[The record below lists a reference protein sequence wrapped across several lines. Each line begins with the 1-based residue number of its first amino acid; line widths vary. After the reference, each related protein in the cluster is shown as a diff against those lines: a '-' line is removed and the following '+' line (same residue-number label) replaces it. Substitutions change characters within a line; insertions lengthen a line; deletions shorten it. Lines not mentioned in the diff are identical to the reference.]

1 MFGLWKD
8 SFSGWFKT
16 FTFFF
21 LVYQTAILTVHLR
34 KAIAFTCNGL
44 TNTPRGCDGEMYT
57 LGTFSV
63 TWVHLRRLTD
73 GDLYHKVLTYSDEV
87 PCYWDIL
94 ADLIFPSLCNRSIFS
109 DILKLWF
116 SVVKNDTDTVQLY
129 WGIICIQENLLILC
143 IQFGES
149 LPHQDTVNLHY
160 PKMLT
165 PVSSQSL
172 PLNCSPRQPLVCSS
186 HYSFILSRVEN
197 GKYKGKSD
205 PINLGKY
212 QHPNLKKICIYTG
225 FYIII
230 WIIYF
235 SK

>member
-1 MFGLWKD
+1 MGKTKTFGPQVFGLPSKYGDSVRIRFCQFYTFELWKD
-8 SFSGWFKT
+8 RVSGWFKT
-16 FTFFF
+16 FAFF
-21 LVYQTAILTVHLR
+21 LVYQTTILIVHLR

-116 SVVKNDTDTVQLY
+116 SIAKNDTVQLC
-129 WGIICIQENLLILC
+129 WGVIYIQENLLILC

-149 LPHQDTVNLHY
+149 LPHQDTVKLHY

-165 PVSSQSL
+165 PASFKSVSSPEL
-172 PLNCSPRQPLVCSS
+172 
-186 HYSFILSRVEN
+186 
-197 GKYKGKSD
+197 
-205 PINLGKY
+205 
-212 QHPNLKKICIYTG
+212 
-225 FYIII
+225 
-230 WIIYF
+230 
-235 SK
+235 

>member
-1 MFGLWKD
+1 MGKAKTFGPQVFGLPSKYGNSVRIRFCQFYTFGLWKGRVL
-8 SFSGWFKT
+8 GWFKT
-16 FTFFF
+16 FAFFF
-21 LVYQTAILTVHLR
+21 LVCQTAILIVHLR
-34 KAIAFTCNGL
+34 KAIAFTCDGL

-63 TWVHLRRLTD
+63 TWVRLRRLTD

-116 SVVKNDTDTVQLY
+116 SIVKNDTVQLY

-149 LPHQDTVNLHY
+149 LLHQDTVKLHY

-165 PVSSQSL
+165 PASFKSV
-172 PLNCSPRQPLVCSS
+172 PSPEL
-186 HYSFILSRVEN
+186 
-197 GKYKGKSD
+197 
-205 PINLGKY
+205 
-212 QHPNLKKICIYTG
+212 
-225 FYIII
+225 
-230 WIIYF
+230 
-235 SK
+235 

>member
-1 MFGLWKD
+1 MGKAKTFGPQVFGLPSKYGDSVRIRFCQFYTFELWKD
-8 SFSGWFKT
+8 RVSGWFKT
-16 FTFFF
+16 FAFF
-21 LVYQTAILTVHLR
+21 LVYQTAILIVHLR

-73 GDLYHKVLTYSDEV
+73 GDLCHKVLTYSDEV

-116 SVVKNDTDTVQLY
+116 SIAKNDTVQLY
-129 WGIICIQENLLILC
+129 WGVIYIQENLLILC

-165 PVSSQSL
+165 PASFKSVSSPEL
-172 PLNCSPRQPLVCSS
+172 
-186 HYSFILSRVEN
+186 
-197 GKYKGKSD
+197 
-205 PINLGKY
+205 
-212 QHPNLKKICIYTG
+212 
-225 FYIII
+225 
-230 WIIYF
+230 
-235 SK
+235 